1 MGKMM
6 VEEIIKNFAIDGEL
20 KGYSAFGSGHI
31 NDTYRLQYEMS
42 DGSVKKFTLQKVNTN
57 VFKDIYGLINNI
69 SLVTHHIR
77 KKLRAEG
84 KDPERGT
91 LRVVPTVDN
100 KPFYRDED
108 GNCFRVFVHIC
119 EARTFQTVENE
130 EQFEHLAEIFGNFQ
144 NQLADFDASK
154 LVETIPDF
162 HNTAKRFEALE
173 KAIDDDAAGRAS
185 SVASEISF
193 ALERKSDASVL
204 VELLEKGE
212 LPLRVTHNDTKLDN
226 VLFDEKTLEAI
237 CVIDLDTVMPGLVHY
252 DFGDSIRFGAST
264 AAEDEKDLSK
274 VEMDIGL
281 FEAYTRGFLRA
292 CGDKLTEKEI
302 EYLPFSAKL
311 ITYECGIR
319 FLTDYLN
326 GDVYFKT
333 HYEGQNLDRCRTQF
347 KLVADMEKKMPQ
359 MKEIVKKLS
368 GK

>member
-1 MGKMM
+1 MI
-6 VEEIIKNFAIDGEL
+6 VEEIINHFAIDGEL
-20 KGYSAFGSGHI
+20 KNCSVFGRGHI
-31 NDTYRLQYEMS
+31 NDTYRLEYEMPDKS
-42 DGSVKKFTLQKVNTN
+42 KKSFTLQKINKN

-77 KKLRAEG
+77 EKLRAEG

-91 LRVVPTVDN
+91 LRVVPTVDG
-100 KPFYRDED
+100 KLFYQDEKGD
-108 GNCFRVFVHIC
+108 CFRVFVHIE
-119 EARTFQTVENE
+119 EAKTFQTVENPK
-130 EQFEHLAEIFGNFQ
+130 QFEHLAEIFGNFQ
-144 NQLADFDASK
+144 NQLADFDASR

-173 KAIDDDAAGRAS
+173 KAIDEDIAGRVS

-204 VELLEKGE
+204 VDLLEKKE

-274 VEMDIGL
+274 VEMDLTL
-281 FEAYTRGFLRA
+281 FEAYTKGFLHA

-326 GDVYFKT
+326 GDIYFKT

-359 MKEIVKKLS
+359 MKEIVKKIL